1 MRKERLKLPF
11 PSVGPSTDK
20 VLFFPVEFFFFT
32 FFSFSFFVDTTKAQE
47 LSNTYAAL
55 PVSRR
60 RAAGPGDDEG
70 REYCCSRSKKSS
82 SPSSFVFYPLDLHL
96 DLLLFLPLLLPMAD
110 NDFPI
115 DINYAKIAD
124 WLVRF

>member
-1 MRKERLKLPF
+1 MSKERLKLPF

-96 DLLLFLPLLLPMAD
+96 DLDDRASFRSSPRSPLLHRIGGAGARR
-110 NDFPI
+110 
-115 DINYAKIAD
+115 YA
-124 WLVRF
+124 FC